1 MPDLLLTAFYR
12 LDPKTGRLA
21 HDVML
26 KFQPNGP
33 SDCQLNFPHSSLSGS
48 NYPLGTHVY
57 EFNVDMD
64 LLYNSETVLSRKGG
78 TVGGSVEG
86 SVEGNV
92 GVAKA
97 SGKATANGSY
107 EMGKQFPDTRTTLH
121 GQITGR
127 LDAYAHRPDMRL
139 TASGVIF
146 GSPNIQRTK

>member
-1 MPDLLLTAFYR
+1 M
-12 LDPKTGRLA
+12 
-21 HDVML
+21 
-26 KFQPNGP
+26 
-33 SDCQLNFPHSSLSGS
+33 SGS

-64 LLYNSETVLSRKGG
+64 LLYNSETVLSRKG
-78 TVGGSVEG
+78 TVGG